1 MNHEEAVNSNDRLSF
16 TLFMAAAFHALL
28 IFGVTFKINS
38 GNTIAPSLN
47 ITLATHQSQ
56 IQPEKADFL
65 AQINQEASG
74 TADEVKDLSTMQLAE
89 IEDVNIRDT
98 YQAAQKKSSIQS
110 EFLQQ
115 QITTVSS
122 QQQKALKQKEQEE
135 SKESEKS
142 EGQESEVPWSNPE
155 IASLRAKLDKLK
167 QDLAKQPRIRR
178 LTSVSTKAS
187 YDAEYLYNWS
197 QKIEAIG
204 NKNFP
209 KEALEKEIFGNLR
222 LSVIIYPNGTIKS
235 IEVLQSS
242 GHSILDKSAIQIVRL
257 SSPFAPFPKEIRKN
271 TDQLEIIRTWQFEIT
286 GLSTGH

>member
-1 MNHEEAVNSNDRLSF
+1 MNNENAVNSNDRLSF
-16 TLFMAAAFHALL
+16 TLFMAAAFHALF

-38 GNTIAPSLN
+38 GDTIAPTLN
-47 ITLATHQSQ
+47 ITLATHKSVTT
-56 IQPEKADFL
+56 PEKADFL

-74 TADEVKDLSTMQLAE
+74 TSDKIKDLSTKQNAE

-98 YQAAQKKSSIQS
+98 YKAPQEKAKAQNQR
-110 EFLQQ
+110 LQQ
-115 QITTVSS
+115 QITTTSA
-122 QQQKALKQKEQEE
+122 QKDKALNIKDDNETQEDE
-135 SKESEKS
+135 SSD
-142 EGQESEVPWSNPE
+142 GQDAEIPWTNPE

-187 YDAEYLYNWS
+187 YDAQYLYSWS

-209 KEALEKEIFGNLR
+209 KEALEKQIFGNLR

-235 IEVLQSS
+235 VEVLQSS

-257 SSPFAPFPKEIRKN
+257 ASPFPPFPKEIRKN
-271 TDQLEIIRTWQFEIT
+271 TDQLEIIRTWRFEIT
-286 GLSTGH
+286 GLSTAR